1 MSNILL
7 SSGERV
13 INQTHFRATVRV
25 IRKIRKKRRS
35 KTIKLNW
42 NQVIFFIYM
51 LQKILTEEEIH
62 NLLHFPNTICKQKIP
77 KVILSGLCNDRPAGP
92 PCSISCPVSLG
103 PKAFRHTVWLT
114 HWLYPA
120 LFTPTNKILF
130 PPPCFQCITNILCLL

>member
-42 NQVIFFIYM
+42 NQVIFLICM